1 MARKPAKKK
10 FQTTR
15 KRVRKAPAPILGI
28 GSEMPEDAP
37 LEIMAE
43 SSPTPDGADV
53 DLSLEGFTIENDDGS
68 IDVSLEEAP
77 HRDEIDEEY
86 RLDHSANL
94 AEALSP
100 GVLGRI
106 GSELVM
112 AIEQD
117 KSDRSEWEQMRS
129 KSVELLGIKIDQ
141 QGGNVGGSTASP
153 VPGQSSV
160 RDPLLLEAVLRG
172 QATAYGELCPAA
184 GPVKI
189 VNYGSRSPENEALAE
204 SLERD
209 LNYYFTNTA
218 SEYYP
223 DTRRMLFW
231 TYLASGTFKK
241 VYRCP
246 IRRRPV
252 AEYVDGTNLIIPGN
266 VTDLKNAGRIT
277 HEVRMRPSIMKRMQ
291 MIGAYR
297 KVELGQSPPM
307 TNRVEQTVQKVTGT
321 ENNPIR
327 PEDDDYHLYE
337 SYCELDLDGFEHE
350 EDGEQTGLPLP
361 YIVTIDV
368 YSQEVLAIRRNWKEE
383 DEDHR
388 ARIPFVL
395 YPYATGLSIYGIG
408 LGQILGNMESAL
420 TALLRLSID
429 NGIFANFPGFLFS
442 KAAVGR
448 QISNEFRVPPGGGV
462 GLDTGNQPI
471 RDAVMPLPYKEV
483 GPMVAQLIQ
492 TMVDRGQ
499 KLAGTAEMS
508 IGEGKQEAPVGTTLA
523 LIEQA
528 TKIEGAVH
536 KALHAAQA
544 EELKLMIALFR
555 EDPEAL
561 WRGNPRPA
569 LGPAKPAM
577 QSMQALPAPGGMGQV
592 SPPMMPMGQPSG
604 IPGQTGMPSMQRGQP
619 QQQQPPP
626 PPLLPED
633 RVERFMKALENCDL
647 VPESDPNTPSHMDRL
662 MKAMALVQLAQAFP
676 GILNPHAVAPRVLQM
691 LRIDGDDGK
700 EQLIIPPQQPQP
712 PQPDPSVMAGL
723 EFKGKELEFK
733 KTKLISDVK
742 LKEADRVSKENVEVL
757 KLANS
762 AMIHGDQA
770 PKVKD
775 HLEEWGAWVQPGS
788 ETVN

>member
-1 MARKPAKKK
+1 MATRKPKSKKK
-10 FQTTR
+10 YQTTR
-15 KRVRKAPAPILGI
+15 KRVAKPKAPVLGV
-28 GSEMPEDAP
+28 GADMPDDAP
-37 LEIMAE
+37 LEL
-43 SSPTPDGADV
+43 SPDMPDI
-53 DLSLEGFTIENDDGS
+53 DLGSPDPIIENDDGS
-68 IDVSLEEAP
+68 IDIDLSEDVP
-77 HRDEIDEEY
+77 HRDEIDESY
-86 RLDHSANL
+86 HLDHNANL

-100 GVLGRI
+100 AVLGRI
-106 GSELVM
+106 SSDLM
-112 AIEQD
+112 QAIEQD
-117 KSDRSEWEQMRS
+117 KSDRSEWERMRA
-129 KSVELLGIKIDQ
+129 KSIELLGIKIEQ
-141 QGGNVGGSTASP
+141 QGNSSGGNTAAP
-153 VPGQSSV
+153 VPGQSTV

-189 VNYGSRSPENEALAE
+189 VNYGDRTAANEALAE

-223 DTRRMLFW
+223 DTRKMLFW

-252 AEYVDGTNLIIPGN
+252 SEYVDGTSLIIPGN
-266 VTDLKNAGRIT
+266 APDLKNAGRIT
-277 HEVRMRPSIMKRMQ
+277 HEVKMRPSIMKRMQ

-297 KVELGQSPPM
+297 KVDLGQTPPM
-307 TNRVEQTVQKVTGT
+307 ANPVEQTVQKVTGT
-321 ENNPIR
+321 QSTSTR

-337 SYCELDLDGFEHE
+337 CYCELDLEGFEHTE
-350 EDGEQTGLPLP
+350 HNDDGEEEPTGLPLP
-361 YIVTIDV
+361 YIVTMDV
-368 YSQEVLAIRRNWKEE
+368 YTGEVLAIRRNWKE
-383 DEDHR
+383 DDDDQR

-395 YPYATGLSIYGIG
+395 FPYATGLSIYGIG

-448 QISNEFRVPPGGGV
+448 QISNEFRVPPGGGA
-462 GLDTGNQPI
+462 GLDTGNMPI

-483 GPMVAQLIQ
+483 GPGIQQLIAA
-492 TMVDRGQ
+492 MVDRGQ

-536 KALHAAQA
+536 KSLHAAQA
-544 EELKLMIALFR
+544 EELKLMLELFK
-555 EDPEAL
+555 EDPDPL
-561 WRGNPRPA
+561 WLGNPRPA
-569 LGPAKPAM
+569 FGPAEQPMPPLQPM
-577 QSMQALPAPGGMGQV
+577 QQQPMMMPGQSPMLPSPQGMGAV
-592 SPPMMPMGQPSG
+592 SPPGMGM
-604 IPGQTGMPSMQRGQP
+604 PGQQP
-619 QQQQPPP
+619 QQQQVQ
-626 PPLLPED
+626 PLLP
-633 RVERFMKALENCDL
+633 RGRKERFLLALQNCDL

-676 GILNPHAVAPRVLQM
+676 ERVDKGSVISRALKM
-691 LRIDGDDGK
+691 MRIDEDRD
-700 EQLIIPPQQPQP
+700 QPILLPPQPQQP
-712 PQPDPSVMAGL
+712 PQPTPDTIVMADL
-723 EFKGKELEFK
+723 KSKELAFK
-733 KTKLISDVK
+733 DKKLAVDADVK
-742 LKEADRVSKENVEVL
+742 EKERRSKENIEVL

-762 AMIHGDQA
+762 SMIHGDQA
-770 PKVKD
+770 PKVDDYLK
-775 HLEEWGAWVQPGS
+775 EWGAWVQPGT
-788 ETVN
+788 ETKQ

>member
-1 MARKPAKKK
+1 MATRKPKSKKK
-10 FQTTR
+10 YQTTR
-15 KRVRKAPAPILGI
+15 KRVAKPKAPVLGV
-28 GSEMPEDAP
+28 GADMPEDMP
-37 LEIMAE
+37 LEL
-43 SSPTPDGADV
+43 SPDAPNEIDLGSPDPI
-53 DLSLEGFTIENDDGS
+53 IENDDGS
-68 IDVSLEEAP
+68 IDIDLSEGMP
-77 HRDEIDEEY
+77 HRDEIDESFHQ
-86 RLDHSANL
+86 DHNANL

-100 GVLGRI
+100 AVLSRI
-106 GSELVM
+106 SSDLM
-112 AIEQD
+112 QAIEQD
-117 KSDRSEWEQMRS
+117 KSDRSEWERMRA
-129 KSVELLGIKIDQ
+129 KSIELLGIKIEQ
-141 QGGNVGGSTASP
+141 QGNSSGGNTAAP
-153 VPGQSSV
+153 VPGQSTV

-189 VNYGSRSPENEALAE
+189 VNYGDRTAANEALAE

-223 DTRRMLFW
+223 DTRKMLFW

-252 AEYVDGTNLIIPGN
+252 SEYVDGTSLIIPGN
-266 VTDLKNAGRIT
+266 APDLKNAGRIT
-277 HEVRMRPSIMKRMQ
+277 HEVKMRPSIMKRMQ

-297 KVELGQSPPM
+297 KVDLGQTPPM
-307 TNRVEQTVQKVTGT
+307 ANPVEQTVQKVTGT
-321 ENNPIR
+321 QSTSTR

-337 SYCELDLDGFEHE
+337 CYCELDLEGFEHKEYNDDGE
-350 EDGEQTGLPLP
+350 EEQTGLPLP
-361 YIVTIDV
+361 YIVTMDV
-368 YSQEVLAIRRNWKEE
+368 YTGEVLAIRRNWKE
-383 DEDHR
+383 DDDDQR

-395 YPYATGLSIYGIG
+395 FPYATGLSIYGIG

-448 QISNEFRVPPGGGV
+448 QISNEFRVPPGGGA
-462 GLDTGNQPI
+462 GLDTGNMPI

-483 GPMVAQLIQ
+483 GPGIQQLIAA
-492 TMVDRGQ
+492 MVDRGQ

-536 KALHAAQA
+536 KSLHAAQA
-544 EELKLMIALFR
+544 EELKLMLELFK
-555 EDPEAL
+555 EDPDPL
-561 WRGNPRPA
+561 WLGNPRPA
-569 LGPAKPAM
+569 FGPAEQPMPPLQPM
-577 QSMQALPAPGGMGQV
+577 QQQPMMMPGQ
-592 SPPMMPMGQPSG
+592 PPMLPSPQG
-604 IPGQTGMPSMQRGQP
+604 MPGQQP
-619 QQQQPPP
+619 QQQQVQ
-626 PPLLPED
+626 PLLP
-633 RVERFMKALENCDL
+633 RGRKERFLLALQNCDL

-676 GILNPHAVAPRVLQM
+676 DILNPHAVAPRVLQM
-691 LRIDGDDGK
+691 LRIDSDDGK
-700 EQLIIPPQQPQP
+700 DPLILPPQPPQP
-712 PQPDPSVMAGL
+712 PQPDPSVVAGL
-723 EFKGKELEFK
+723 QFKNKELEFK
-733 KTKLISDVK
+733 KTKLLADVK
-742 LKEADRVSKENVEVL
+742 LKEADRKSKEDVEVL

-770 PKVKD
+770 GKVKD
-775 HLEEWGAWVQPGS
+775 HLEEWGAWVQPGT
-788 ETVN
+788 ETKQ